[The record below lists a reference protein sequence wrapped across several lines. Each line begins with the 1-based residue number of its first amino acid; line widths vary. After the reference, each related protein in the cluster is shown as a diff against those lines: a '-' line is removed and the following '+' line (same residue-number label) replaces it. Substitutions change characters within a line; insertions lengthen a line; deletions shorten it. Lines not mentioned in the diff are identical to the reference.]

1 MRSGS
6 PWRVCF
12 YPDKCSNPCEL
23 ADQPRH
29 SPQWKG
35 NSQLCVWISRAAGL
49 PLEVTLPLQMQKS
62 PTEVRLLILYFGSAE
77 VTRAALI
84 YHTLPYGH
92 PDSQVIY

>member
-6 PWRVCF
+6 PWRVRF
-12 YPDKCSNPCEL
+12 YPDKCSSPCEL

-49 PLEVTLPLQMQKS
+49 PLEVTLPLQIQKS

-84 YHTLPYGH
+84 YHDYMVDRST
-92 PDSQVIY
+92 SQDIY